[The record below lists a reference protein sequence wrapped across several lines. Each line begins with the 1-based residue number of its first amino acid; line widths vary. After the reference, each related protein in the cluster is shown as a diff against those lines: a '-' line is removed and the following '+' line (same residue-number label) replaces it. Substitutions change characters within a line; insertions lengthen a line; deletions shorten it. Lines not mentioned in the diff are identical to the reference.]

1 VTLAATLAV
10 VPEIPVAGLTLILGI
25 DKFMSECRALTNVI
39 GNSVA
44 TVVVAN
50 WEKQLDKEQLQY
62 CLNHPAEIEKKLE
75 M

>member
-1 VTLAATLAV
+1 M
-10 VPEIPVAGLTLILGI
+10 TLILGI

-62 CLNHPAEIEKKLE
+62 CLDHPTEIEKKLE

>member
-1 VTLAATLAV
+1 MLD
-10 VPEIPVAGLTLILGI
+10 I

-50 WEKQLDKEQLQY
+50 WEKQLDREQLQY
-62 CLNHPAEIEKKLE
+62 CLNNPHKIEEKLE
-75 M
+75 V

>member
-1 VTLAATLAV
+1 M
-10 VPEIPVAGLTLILGI
+10 PEIPITGMTLILGI

-50 WEKQLDKEQLQY
+50 WEKQLDKKQLQY
-62 CLNHPAEIEKKLE
+62 SLNHPNEIERKLE
-75 M
+75 V